1 MNEKPILFNAEM
13 VNAIL
18 SGRKTQ
24 TRRIMKV
31 QPSNDFY
38 PLSCAGEIDFDA
50 RWYCPGVVD
59 KDGYLQPAKKD
70 VYGVANEDEGYICPL
85 GAIGDQLWVR
95 ETFALLGNEDGVCID
110 WEENLIKGDE
120 QAAARIYKASCEQKH
135 GDYGLYSIPDSAYWK
150 PDTTNMKYGGSWRPS
165 IHMPRWASRINLLIT
180 GVRVERLQDISEQ
193 DAMAE
198 GITAKEVII
207 ETRYEGGG
215 HVEITADRFFFVG
228 GDDEGYES
236 AGEAFAEL
244 WDSIYGQKEGES
256 WQANPWVWVIEFERM
271 EAK

>member
-24 TRRIMKV
+24 TRRIISEKTLHLFDV
-31 QPSNDFY
+31 AAS
-38 PLSCAGEIDFDA
+38 SGECHPIELCDQ
-50 RWYCPGVVD
+50 RSQSY
-59 KDGYLQPAKKD
+59 YL
-70 VYGVANEDEGYICPL
+70 EFCPL
-85 GAIGDQLWVR
+85 GKTGDQLWVR
-95 ETFALLGNEDGVCID
+95 ETFALLGNEDGVCVD
-110 WEENLIKGDE
+110 WQDNMVKDDE

-150 PDTTNMKYGGSWRPS
+150 PETSNMKYEGSWRPS

-180 GVRVERLQDISEQ
+180 GVRVERLNDIS
-193 DAMAE
+193 DL
-198 GITAKEVII
+198 
-207 ETRYEGGG
+207 
-215 HVEITADRFFFVG
+215 DCC
-228 GDDEGYES
+228 DEGYNGPAVTADNQWPSITWYER
-236 AGEAFAEL
+236 L
-244 WDSIYGQKEGES
+244 WDSIYGQKEGEN

>member
-31 QPSNDFY
+31 QPEPSKSRSGDYWFPCNKMQSMVHVSDLLPGNPY
-38 PLSCAGEIDFDA
+38 MPDA
-50 RWYCPGVVD
+50 HEFFSTC
-59 KDGYLQPAKKD
+59 
-70 VYGVANEDEGYICPL
+70 CPL
-85 GAIGDQLWVR
+85 GGIGDQLWVR
-95 ETFALLGNEDGVCID
+95 ETFALLGNEDGVCVD
-110 WEENLIKGDE
+110 WQDNMVKGDE

-150 PDTTNMKYGGSWRPS
+150 PDTTNMKYEGTWRPS

-180 GVRVERLQDISEQ
+180 GVRVERLNTISTG

-198 GITAKEVII
+198 GYPVEREAT
-207 ETRYEGGG
+207 GGSLD
-215 HVEITADRFFFVG
+215 AWLWFR
-228 GDDEGYES
+228 
-236 AGEAFAEL
+236 EL
-244 WDSIYGQKEGES
+244 WDGIYPDNTFEV
-256 WQANPWVWVIEFERM
+256 NPWCWVIEFERM